1 MEYSQAYGGDRL
13 RISLKMNILII
24 IMNEIIFILK
34 NIYLILNKII
44 DNLENSGYTGGTADG
59 TAETLQEELR
69 GRRT

>member
-1 MEYSQAYGGDRL
+1 
-13 RISLKMNILII
+13 
-24 IMNEIIFILK
+24 MNEIIFILK